1 MLKPAQFVHSRPS
14 SRSADAAFLPWLHV
28 VVYGVCRFFLL
39 RLARLIVARVD
50 LHLRQFSFFLAQVF
64 SG

>member
-1 MLKPAQFVHSRPS
+1 
-14 SRSADAAFLPWLHV
+14 LPWLHV

-39 RLARLIVARVD
+39 RLARLIVARAD
-50 LHLRQFSFFLAQVF
+50 LLLRQFSFFLAQVF